1 MAGNPLETLGYIE
14 YFPKIE
20 KVSVGGNK
28 IKEMSQATYDFFITR
43 QDREKQDEN
52 QPIFLFTTRTKPRI
66 KIEDFVQQKKIKI
79 VP

>member
-1 MAGNPLETLGYIE
+1 MAGNPLKTLGYIE

-20 KVSVGGNK
+20 TVSVGGNK

-43 QDREKQDEN
+43 QEQEKQDEN

-66 KIEDFVQQKKIKI
+66 KIEDFVQQKRIKI